1 MVDAAPDPAG
11 GDRWRAVGDT
21 VVGATHRRAGIP
33 NQDALLLPASG
44 GLPLV
49 VAVSDGHGSPKC
61 FRSHLGSRLAVG
73 VAALVLRELLG
84 RAADGAGYEGVAAE
98 VARRW
103 TEAVMLDLTLS
114 PFTAAELA
122 ALEERSGAD
131 ARRLVESS
139 PALAYGATVLAAA
152 VGERAHVYLQLGDGD
167 ILAVSESG
175 DVARPLPDDARL
187 FADETTSLAS
197 PSAVR
202 DFRVRV
208 AAVDEREPA
217 LLLLTTDGYVNSF
230 RDDAGFLKVGAD
242 ILEMIACS
250 SLDAVAADV
259 GGWLDEA
266 TRLGSG
272 DDVTLAIAFRTTARC
287 AVAETPAA
295 PEPTEPAAEVET
307 EEETEE

>member
-1 MVDAAPDPAG
+1 MVDAAP
-11 GDRWRAVGDT
+11 DRWRAVGDT

-33 NQDALLLPASG
+33 NQDALLLPAG
-44 GLPLV
+44 AGLPLV

-73 VAALVLRELLG
+73 VAALVLRDLLG
-84 RAADGAGYEGVAAE
+84 RAADGAGHEEIAAE
-98 VARRW
+98 VSRRW

-114 PFTAAELA
+114 PITAEELA
-122 ALEERSGAD
+122 AVEERSGTE
-131 ARRLVESS
+131 ARRLVEAS
-139 PALAYGATVLAAA
+139 PALAYGATVLGAA
-152 VGERAHVYLQLGDGD
+152 VGDRAHVYLQLGDGD

-175 DVARPLPDDARL
+175 EVARPLPDDARL

-287 AVAETPAA
+287 AA
-295 PEPTEPAAEVET
+295 PEDPAAEEPADTVVEIEADA
-307 EEETEE
+307 EEVEE